1 MQRRLAVETAPQA
14 IVSQTRLVGFA
25 RRGAAAAPGD
35 GIMKLNFLAAGRLRM
50 RKSVFI
56 QGADRS
62 EMIDLPVASAL
73 IRHRQGN
80 VLFDTGCHPAVV
92 DDAETRWGSLA
103 KVMKPIM
110 ASNET
115 LLPSL
120 ACIGLEPDDID
131 VVVNSHLHTDHC
143 GCNQFFR
150 KATILAHVKEVEAAT
165 AATGEMSGYLRADWD
180 CGQPIEMVDGERDL
194 FGDSA
199 AVLVPLPGH
208 TPGTLGALVS
218 LDRDGQFL
226 LTSDAVSLRQHLD
239 TGIAP
244 RNTWNVEA
252 QLRSYEEARRIERS
266 GATVICGHDDQ
277 QWQGLRKG
285 ADGYE

>member
-1 MQRRLAVETAPQA
+1 
-14 IVSQTRLVGFA
+14 
-25 RRGAAAAPGD
+25 
-35 GIMKLNFLAAGRLRM
+35 MKLNFLAAGRLRM
-50 RKSVFI
+50 RRSVYI
-56 QGADRS
+56 QDADRS

-92 DDAETRWGSLA
+92 DDAKARWGALA
-103 KVMKPIM
+103 KVMKPVM
-110 ASNET
+110 AASET

-120 ACIGLEPDDID
+120 AGVGLAPDDID
-131 VVVNSHLHTDHC
+131 MVVNSHFHTDHC

-150 KATILAHVKEVEAAT
+150 KATILAHAREVEAAQ
-165 AATGEMSGYLRADWD
+165 AAVSEMSGYLRADWD
-180 CGQPIEMVDGERDL
+180 CGRPIETVDGEKDL
-194 FGDSA
+194 FGDGR

-208 TPGTLGALVS
+208 TPGSLGALVS

-226 LTSDAVSLRQHLD
+226 LTSDAVALRANLD
-239 TGIAP
+239 ADSPP

-252 QLRSYEEARRIERS
+252 QLTSFEEVRRIERS

-285 ADGYE
+285 SDGYE